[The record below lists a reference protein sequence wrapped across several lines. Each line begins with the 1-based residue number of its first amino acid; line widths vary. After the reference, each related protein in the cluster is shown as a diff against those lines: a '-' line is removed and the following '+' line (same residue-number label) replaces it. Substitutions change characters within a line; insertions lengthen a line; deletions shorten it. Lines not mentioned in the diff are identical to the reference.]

1 MNQALKNVIL
11 ACALAGCLTQ
21 AGHSATDERL
31 EITVDS
37 GQHSGEFY
45 NFWNVYPVTVQESFL
60 DRKKHAALRADYQY
74 ADYINCVRFLGGI
87 DLKKDDYF
95 RGVDERGEAICD
107 FTLAIEIL
115 KGIRECGFTPWIVLD
130 NVPAAMSEKPTKNRY
145 GNSMPP
151 KDFKVWS
158 SYVRQLTRALV
169 DQFGANEVKE
179 WRFRVGTEPD
189 LLDQHWSGTK
199 EQYLTHYDH
208 TVQAVTSIIPD
219 AIIGPGNIIDPIKKW
234 KWNNWGFQIIDHCA
248 TGTNYATG
256 KVGTPMHFFSTS
268 YYTSVGKPDG
278 RFNELINLL
287 RSKLKQY
294 PQFAEIPTEI
304 QEFGILSENGKWI
317 VGDGTEFGGSWM
329 AHFAEK
335 INTLGVPRVYQWE
348 WNSNKGAGIDTP
360 VSHVMDRLEKMVGGM
375 RLRTT
380 VSRSSEMDHVGCIA
394 IAKDGSLDL
403 MVFRHLAV
411 RDNGERV
418 PVRLQL
424 QGTPIKSRRWS
435 IKEAAIIDGA
445 HPGFMHEQIEDLKQ
459 AGPTDR
465 KEVLRQN
472 RAKYESMSKL
482 AEMPVPVLAKDASGL
497 HLDLDLDG
505 HSVVLLRLEPSN

>member
-1 MNQALKNVIL
+1 MNQTLKKTILLCVL
-11 ACALAGCLTQ
+11 ACCLIQ
-21 AGHSATDERL
+21 AGYAATDERI

-37 GQHSGEFY
+37 GQTSGEFY
-45 NFWNVYPVTVQESFL
+45 NFWNVYPFPVQESFL
-60 DRKKHAALRADYQY
+60 DQKKHGKIREDYKY

-107 FTLAIEIL
+107 FTLGISMI

-130 NVPAAMSEKPTKNRY
+130 NVPAGMCDKPTKNRY

-158 SYVRQLTRALV
+158 SYVRQLVRTLV
-169 DQFGANEVKE
+169 EQFGADEVKK

-199 EQYLTHYDH
+199 EDYLAHYDH

-234 KWNNWGFQIIDHCA
+234 KWDNWGVQIIDHCA

-256 KVGTPMHFFSTS
+256 KVGTPLHFFSTS
-268 YYTSVGKPDG
+268 YYTSVGKTDQ
-278 RFNELINLL
+278 RFEQVINLI
-287 RSKLKQY
+287 RGKLKQY
-294 PQFAEIPTEI
+294 PQFAGVPAEI
-304 QEFGILSENGKWI
+304 QEFGILSENGQWI

-329 AHFAEK
+329 AHFADK

-348 WNSNKGAGIDTP
+348 WNSNKGKGIDTP
-360 VSHVMDRLEKMVGGM
+360 VNHVMDRLEEMVGGV

-380 VSRSSEMDHVGCIA
+380 VSSSNEMDHVGCIA

-418 PVRLQL
+418 PVRLRL
-424 QGTPIKSRRWS
+424 QGNSISSKSWT
-435 IKEAAIIDGA
+435 IKEASISDGD
-445 HPGFMHEQIEDLKQ
+445 HPGFMSEQAADLKQ
-459 AGPTDR
+459 VEKDR
-465 KEVLRQN
+465 RAEVIQKN
-472 RAKYESMSKL
+472 RAKYERMSKL
-482 AEMPVPVLAKDASGL
+482 STMPAPVLTKDLGGL
-497 HLDLDLDG
+497 HLDLELDG
-505 HSVVLLRLEPSN
+505 HSVVFLRLEPSN